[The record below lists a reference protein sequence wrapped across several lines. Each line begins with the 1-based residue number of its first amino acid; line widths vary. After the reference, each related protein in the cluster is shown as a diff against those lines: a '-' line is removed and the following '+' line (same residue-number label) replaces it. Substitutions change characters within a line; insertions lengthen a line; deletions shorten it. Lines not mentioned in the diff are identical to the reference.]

1 MAKFNLD
8 NIMSKTVHR
17 PISRKDS
24 EMRPLYVRSDLNYVT
39 DGNSN
44 DEDYVRT
51 KAWIEASKSHY
62 SSPNNIRRIFIT
74 YNGVIEHLYR
84 PYVGDK
90 NKLTER
96 FFKYADI
103 NTEYNPVEIL
113 KTISS
118 QRSLQS
124 LRGITKSGLGFLN
137 KEWSCSNLEEVYFD
151 WTLLLCEEALD
162 CLGENKIYRA
172 INNKDNKVNNLLF
185 DYIKNKLLPDMTN
198 TSLKDIYP
206 RLKYVG
212 YIQDLFKLESVV
224 KRKTGEETAESL
236 SEAWC
241 MSQSVKNH
249 IFSGTSLFS
258 IYQIPN
264 VPKYN
269 TRFST
274 RSYYKFDSEI
284 LQAYFDRL
292 EAKILKERQSEEG
305 NSSLDINALE
315 AILKRTE
322 KNHNLE
328 MAQDVLIIM
337 LQSSGEE
344 QRKEI
349 INSLTPELRARYIR
363 KQ

>member
-8 NIMSKTVHR
+8 NIMSTTVHR
-17 PISRKDS
+17 PISLKDS
-24 EMRPLYVRSDLNYVT
+24 DMRPLYVRSDLNYVT
-39 DGNSN
+39 EGNNLDRDS
-44 DEDYVRT
+44 VRT
-51 KAWIEASKSHY
+51 KAWIEASKSNY

-84 PYVGDK
+84 PYAGDTA
-90 NKLTER
+90 KLTER
-96 FFKYADI
+96 LFRYTDV
-103 NTEYNPVEIL
+103 NPEYKPVDIL
-113 KTISS
+113 KTILSTE
-118 QRSLQS
+118 S
-124 LRGITKSGLGFLN
+124 LRILMDVYKSGLGFLN

-151 WTLLLCEEALD
+151 WTLLLSRDALD
-162 CLGENKIYRA
+162 CLGVSKIYKA
-172 INNKDNKVNNLLF
+172 LNYKDSRVNNILF

-198 TSLKDIYP
+198 SNLKDIYP

-212 YIQDLFKLESVV
+212 YIQDLYKLVSEV

-236 SEAWC
+236 SKAWC
-241 MSQSVKNH
+241 MSQTVKAH
-249 IFSGTSLFS
+249 RSSGTSLFS

-269 TRFST
+269 TKFST

-284 LQAYFDRL
+284 LQSYFDRL

-322 KNHNLE
+322 KNYNLE